1 MPRWCHVFLFSKE
14 CCARL
19 NNFFFPIHLKVW
31 EKKKNRKNKITKEP
45 FQWKIIV
52 WSCFQLLYLEKSF
65 HVYIL
70 SIVRHNGKHI
80 YIYEHAYIY
89 TQKIICIYVYSY
101 IYMFSIVLS
110 YWKLFQRQSST
121 TEDIVPNGSPTYR
134 DVNQSHQGHISFWVM
149 GWLACTLQPVCF
161 LQYIEGKKKKKKRE
175 RERKGIKE

>member
-1 MPRWCHVFLFSKE
+1 MSYLLIFKGVLCWIKH
-14 CCARL
+14 
-19 NNFFFPIHLKVW
+19 FFFSNPFESLR
-31 EKKKNRKNKITKEP
+31 KKNRKNKITKEP

-52 WSCFQLLYLEKSF
+52 WSCFQLFYLEKSF

-121 TEDIVPNGSPTYR
+121 IEDIVPNGSPTYR
-134 DVNQSHQGHISFWVM
+134 DINQSHQGHISFWVM

-175 RERKGIKE
+175 RETLHGRGHTH